1 MSRNKGYMKK
11 LRELSA
17 DRSGERERKKMVLY
31 LAVAGVMAFIVV
43 LWFMVLPIQM
53 AGLHPGGLSSA
64 LAPKPAPSG
73 QDFAASWNE
82 MMLTSSQN
90 LERLTSDL
98 QKPAANSAPTAGAVN
113 SGSLDAASLTAR
125 LDAATATAPAPKPAK

>member
-1 MSRNKGYMKK
+1 MPRNKGYMKK

-90 LERLTSDL
+90 LERLTTDL
-98 QKPAANSAPTAGAVN
+98 QKPAATSAPAAGTG